1 MSSYDEIIA
10 TLNSALKVESI
21 ILENESA
28 MHNVPIDSETHFKF
42 CLLYT
47 SPSPRDMRRS
57 RTPSSA

>member
-28 MHNVPIDSETHFKF
+28 MHNDTG
-42 CLLYT
+42 
-47 SPSPRDMRRS
+47 M
-57 RTPSSA
+57 

>member
-28 MHNVPIDSETHFKF
+28 MHNVPIDSETHFKLVIV
-42 CLLYT
+42 C
-47 SPSPRDMRRS
+47 RD
-57 RTPSSA
+57 TNYKDIKKITINQ